1 MLNDKVKESQQILAD
16 VRNAVAR
23 VIIGQNDAID
33 LALITILA
41 GRHALV
47 EGVPGLAKTLLVRT
61 LARLSDAPFQR
72 VQFSV
77 DTTPTAIIGLNV
89 FNPVTGAYTLVHGPI
104 FTTFLLADEINRAP
118 GITQAALLQAM
129 QERCVTIDRQTY
141 PLSAN
146 FTVFATQNPIES
158 EGTFPLPESQKDR
171 FLLKIEVG
179 YPAKEEEYELAQR
192 TLTSKAPET
201 MLEQE
206 TVKPVLNE
214 ERLAVL
220 RGAMEAIQVPDA
232 VIRYCVALTRFTR
245 NHSSIQVGAGPRA
258 TQALLLAGRARAA
271 LYQRDAATPEDIR
284 AVALPCLGHRLIL
297 KHEHVEKGL
306 TSTEAV
312 HHILSSVPVP

>member
-1 MLNDKVKESQQILAD
+1 MLNEKIQESQRILAE
-16 VRNAVAR
+16 VRNAVSR
-23 VIIGQNDAID
+23 VIIGQDEAID

-41 GRHALV
+41 GRHALF

-61 LARLSDAPFQR
+61 LARLTDAPFQR
-72 VQFSV
+72 IQFSV
-77 DTTPTAIIGLNV
+77 DTTPTAIIGANV
-89 FNPVTGAYTLVHGPI
+89 FNPGNGAYTLVHGPI

-141 PLSAN
+141 PLSSN

-171 FLLKIEVG
+171 FLLKIDMG
-179 YPAKEEEYELAQR
+179 YPTKEEEYELAQR
-192 TLTSKAPET
+192 TLTSRAPEA

-214 ERLAVL
+214 ERLALL
-220 RGAMEAIQVPDA
+220 RGAMEAIPVPDA
-232 VIRYCVALTRFTR
+232 VIRYSVALTRFTR
-245 NHSSIQVGAGPRA
+245 NHSSIRVGAGPRA

-271 LYQRDAATPEDIR
+271 LHQRDSATPEDIR

-297 KHEHVEKGL
+297 KSEHVEKGL
-306 TSTEAV
+306 TPAEAV
-312 HHILSSVPVP
+312 NHVLSSVPMS